1 MSSENNNALP
11 NPASGP
17 NDASVRLASLPDRE
31 PILERLMAEAIDE
44 PHVRLSRPR
53 AQFTFFCGFE
63 PQQANGYEGQ
73 LEAVGRCLEWFVF
86 DYIIPDFNL
95 TPAQHWFDQNKL
107 LLAPT
112 EIQLVKN
119 ALSFVLGAFK
129 ITKVQCD
136 SGFEI
141 TDLWRPNHRY
151 EVVEKIMSQEIEP
164 GQLLL
169 ARLFPHQG
177 KFLLSGMA
185 TLMSQSAT
193 KHIERHMREGR
204 MIPEHILLNLD
215 GIELENLF
223 NRSLS
228 EVDRLEDLTLL
239 HDRLR
244 LYLQAVGS
252 ETLSYDDILHLINV
266 TPDPFNVAE
275 KLCDDFSITCRHEM
289 DLVLAYMM
297 ATWFATHKPY

>member
-1 MSSENNNALP
+1 MSNKNKNALP
-11 NPASGP
+11 NPAPGS
-17 NDASVRLASLPDRE
+17 NEASVRLASLPERE
-31 PILERLMAEAIDE
+31 PVIERLMTKAIHE
-44 PHVRLSRPR
+44 PHVRLYRPR

-63 PQQANGYEGQ
+63 PQQVSGYEGQ

-95 TPAQHWFDQNKL
+95 TPAQHWFNQNKL
-107 LLAPT
+107 LLDPT
-112 EIQLVKN
+112 EVQLVKN
-119 ALSFVLGAFK
+119 ALNFILGIFEV
-129 ITKVQCD
+129 TRVQAGN
-136 SGFEI
+136 GFEVV
-141 TDLWRPNHRY
+141 DLLRQNHRY
-151 EVVEKIMSQEIEP
+151 EVVEKIVSQEVEP
-164 GQLLL
+164 GHLLL

-185 TLMSQSAT
+185 TLMAQSAT
-193 KHIERHMREGR
+193 KQIKRYLREGR
-204 MIPEHILLNLD
+204 MVPEHVLLNLD
-215 GIELENLF
+215 GVELENLF

-228 EVDRLEDLTLL
+228 EVDRIEDLTLL

-252 ETLSYDDILHLINV
+252 EMLSYDEVLHLINV
-266 TPDPFNVAE
+266 TPDPFNVAA
-275 KLCDDFSITCRHEM
+275 KLCDDFAVTCRHEM